1 MKGFALRS
9 LLTIGCIAALSDAF
23 ATDEVVA
30 GISEMMAIDRSSGHE
45 WSVFWKMVDTE
56 LTFDMTFNTAPGGLM
71 ATGKILFRKSLQMRN
86 LLTPDGKLRTVRAA
100 WSRISAS
107 TRQLILSRQIYM
119 AVELV
124 DPGRNI
130 SYVRGQLVPG
140 NFAGGSN
147 NDGHFV
153 DTISNGNTVE
163 RSVSATGWV
172 QSFASALGNKDTFSL
187 KYSVTVEQAQK
198 KNGALKDGVA
208 SLGVAMAPL
217 EIGQAAGHDAAS
229 TAGGHGSAPQKL
241 ELRSMDKI
249 QTEHDADGHL
259 MSGASGKKETTKT
272 TIMLLHRPRIIPSPR
287 LQVVVQREDHA
298 SDNTTVGVPIRDLTM
313 PTPVRRGVALL
324 DLVDPNLIASSKIVH
339 SGLLYAELDSDGRKL
354 DWLLMSM
361 HPHHVKP
368 HVDYGLGEDQ
378 DAPWFPTTRASAPL
392 SDTNYLQSG
401 FWTAVPPRAPG
412 TTMRV
417 AVKGIHDPAMNK
429 FSDDGTGSITF
440 GNTGHALCLGRG
452 KGQSKVLATFELV
465 GNLTAKIRL
474 TYNVAIAGSSSITS
488 LELWCMLK
496 GTLDVDRD
504 TLASFVTETEPGFSN
519 VLLYVTNEG
528 ARQLCT
534 ASLLSVAA
542 AEDAGP
548 TDSVKTAQ
556 HEKARGWQVGVAVLM
571 TILLSGV
578 AFVCGGRREARKR
591 RHANREHLTSSFR
604 NPLAGGMESNV
615 PQQSY
620 ADKAKGRDSKNT
632 GHQDVAEVW
641 IQLTEEST
649 GDLYYYNKTKEETKW
664 EHPGADAIIIKDL
677 DM

>member
-1 MKGFALRS
+1 
-9 LLTIGCIAALSDAF
+9 
-23 ATDEVVA
+23 
-30 GISEMMAIDRSSGHE
+30 
-45 WSVFWKMVDTE
+45 
-56 LTFDMTFNTAPGGLM
+56 
-71 ATGKILFRKSLQMRN
+71 
-86 LLTPDGKLRTVRAA
+86 
-100 WSRISAS
+100 
-107 TRQLILSRQIYM
+107 M

-229 TAGGHGSAPQKL
+229 TAGGHGSAPPKL

-488 LELWCMLK
+488 LELVHPPAPTKSNDTDPTADDADAPTATATTTTPTAASTTTQTLTTTTTATMTTTTTTIAEDGETTESATPTTTTWMPPTKPSTTTTTATTATTPRGSSVYQLPITEQCRSNLMSHQWCMLK